1 MRKVA
6 IRWNLDS
13 LHKSNDLANFLKI
26 VEKIE
31 VLGHLS
37 ISTDG
42 ITQLAEIKFQKNK
55 GLDDFKTLPNFKI
68 IKQYEEDEDGILVS
82 LLCTHPLVLSGIKM
96 SNIHVQTPYGISK
109 DSGMILRISGISE
122 SVRNF
127 VSLLRSVMP
136 PDKISVQKNQELL

>member
-13 LHKSNDLANFLKI
+13 LHKSHDLANFLKI

-31 VLGHLS
+31 VFGHLS

-68 IKQYEEDEDGILVS
+68 IKQYEEDEDGI
-82 LLCTHPLVLSGIKM
+82 
-96 SNIHVQTPYGISK
+96 
-109 DSGMILRISGISE
+109 
-122 SVRNF
+122 
-127 VSLLRSVMP
+127 
-136 PDKISVQKNQELL
+136 